1 MSQPDRLLAVGRIRK
16 AHGLKGD
23 CVIFPLTGT
32 PERLFAVGRELWL
45 LDLNGVAVGGPIEVA
60 RGRAYHRQWL
70 VAFSGYSD
78 RTTAERLTGLFL
90 AVPAESLDPPEEGE
104 VYLHELVGFAV
115 QDRDGNALGLVTTC
129 LDLPGGVTL
138 EVQGPKREFLL
149 PFKREFVVELDRQ
162 GRRVLV
168 DLPDGLMEL

>member
-1 MSQPDRLLAVGRIRK
+1 MTHPDRLLAVGRIRK

-32 PERLFAVGRELWL
+32 PERWFAADQELWL
-45 LDLNGVAVGGPIEVA
+45 LDLNGAVIGGPIRVA
-60 RGRAYHRQWL
+60 RGRGYHRQWL
-70 VAFSGYSD
+70 VAFSGYPD
-78 RTTAERLTGLFL
+78 RTAVERLTGLFV
-90 AVPAESLDPPEEGE
+90 AVPADRLAPPEEGE

-115 QDRDGNALGLVTTC
+115 QDPDGNALGLVSAC

-162 GRRVLV
+162 GRRISV
-168 DLPDGLMEL
+168 DLPEGLMDL